1 MSELSAAEFRTIEEA
16 FGSSSGYVMDFSNA
30 TFQSFFTRTLGVDIY
45 QEQWAKL
52 GNSKGKRLRCFLDQA
67 STAQILQVLK
77 ELKAYKEAANWKAD
91 WHSLDDEERIKSALS
106 KILER
111 LSNGQKLGAELQNPT
126 EWLAQVSQKLREIT
140 RVASNAFIDSHE
152 NEDREVPNG
161 TKELL
166 ATHYKALK
174 EIIPD
179 DFPQSAFGDMGRHIR
194 FSESIDMRNIA
205 FDDAPDIMEKAE
217 SYAIAATQS
226 HENEFDVRNLVDE
239 IFRRKLLNTINSDDQ
254 DYHALVLTCSVILSD
269 RLRNMAGG
277 EDVGKIFSPKDPIL
291 MVPPDLE
298 SSTNRNYQQGAMWLF
313 QGFQAFF
320 RNTHAHGVTDTD
332 RDMALQALMLF
343 SLLANILASARPVDE
358 V

>member
-1 MSELSAAEFRTIEEA
+1 MAELSAAELRTIEEA

-30 TFQSFFTRTLGVDIY
+30 SFQSFFSRTHGIDIY
-45 QEQWAKL
+45 QEHWAKL

-67 STAQILQVLK
+67 TDADALEVLR
-77 ELKAYKEAANWKAD
+77 ELKAYKEAANWRAD
-91 WHSLDDEERIKSALS
+91 WHSADDDTRIKFELS
-106 KILER
+106 RILER
-111 LSNGQKLGAELQNPT
+111 LSNGQKLGSELQNPT
-126 EWLAQVSQKLREIT
+126 EWLVVVSQKLREIVK
-140 RVASNAFIDSHE
+140 VASSAFLE
-152 NEDREVPNG
+152 CCQNEERDVPNG

-179 DFPQSAFGDMGRHIR
+179 DFPQSALGEMARHIR
-194 FSESIDMRNIA
+194 FSEHIDMRNIA
-205 FDDAPDIMEKAE
+205 FDDAPDILEKAE
-217 SYAIAATQS
+217 RYAIAATQS
-226 HENEFDVRNLVDE
+226 QESEFDVRNLVDE
-239 IFRRKLLNTINSDDQ
+239 MFRRKLLNTISSDDQ

-269 RLRNMAGG
+269 RLRGIAGS

-298 SSTNRNYQQGAMWLF
+298 TSTNRNYQQGAMWLF
-313 QGFQAFF
+313 QGFQGLF

-332 RDMALQALMLF
+332 RDLALQALMLF

-358 V
+358 A

>member
-1 MSELSAAEFRTIEEA
+1 MSELSAVEFRTIEEA

-52 GNSKGKRLRCFLDQA
+52 GNSKGKRLRCFLDKA
-67 STAQILQVLK
+67 TDAEALRVLR
-77 ELKAYKEAANWKAD
+77 ELKAYKETANWKAD
-91 WHSLDDEERIKSALS
+91 WHSSEDDNRIKSELS
-106 KILER
+106 RVLER
-111 LSNGQKLGAELQNPT
+111 LSNGQMLGSELQNPT
-126 EWLAQVSQKLREIT
+126 EWLARVSQKLREIT
-140 RVASNAFIDSHE
+140 KVASHAFLESCQ
-152 NEDREVPNG
+152 NEDRVVPNG

-166 ATHYKALK
+166 TTHYKALK
-174 EIIPD
+174 EVIPD
-179 DFPQSAFGDMGRHIR
+179 DFPQSALGEMARHIR

-205 FDDAPDIMEKAE
+205 FDDAPDVLEKAE
-217 SYAIAATQS
+217 RYAIVATQS
-226 HENEFDVRNLVDE
+226 QENEFDVRNLVDE
-239 IFRRKLLNTINSDDQ
+239 MFRRKLLNTISSDDQ

-269 RLRNMAGG
+269 RLKGMAGS
-277 EDVGKIFSPKDPIL
+277 EEVGKIFSPKDPIL

-298 SSTNRNYQQGAMWLF
+298 SSTNKNYQQGAMWLF

-343 SLLANILASARPVDE
+343 SLLANILASARPVEE

>member
-30 TFQSFFTRTLGVDIY
+30 SFQSFFARTLSIDIY

-67 STAQILQVLK
+67 ADSDALQILTQ
-77 ELKAYKEAANWKAD
+77 LKAYKEAANWKAD
-91 WHSLDDEERIKSALS
+91 WHSPDDDARIKSELARVLA
-106 KILER
+106 R
-111 LSNGQKLGAELQNPT
+111 LSNGQKLGAELQNPV
-126 EWLAQVSQKLREIT
+126 EWLAKVSQKLREIVK
-140 RVASNAFIDSHE
+140 VASSAFLESRE
-152 NEDREVPNG
+152 NEDRDVPNG

-179 DFPQSAFGDMGRHIR
+179 DFPQSALGEMARHIR
-194 FSESIDMRNIA
+194 FSESIDMQNIA
-205 FDDAPDIMEKAE
+205 FDDAPDVMEKAE
-217 SYAIAATQS
+217 RYAIAATQS
-226 HENEFDVRNLVDE
+226 QESEFDVRNLVDE
-239 IFRRKLLNTINSDDQ
+239 IFRRKLLNTISSDDQ
-254 DYHALVLTCSVILSD
+254 DYHALVLTCSVILAD
-269 RLRNMAGG
+269 RLRSVAGS

-291 MVPPDLE
+291 MVPSDLE
-298 SSTNRNYQQGAMWLF
+298 SSTNKNYQQGAMWLF

-320 RNTHAHGVTDTD
+320 RNTHAHGVTNTD

-343 SLLANILASARPVDE
+343 SLLANILASARPVDK